1 MCNTDCLCIET
12 KYANRSIPLRVTGN
26 ISQSAGMSKKYIVGA
41 GKSQT
46 KLKKPEI
53 KKKNK
58 YSNMKMLYQN
68 AVYKSLNLNLSP
80 SNSSRS
86 NSREIIMKARE
97 GVSSNKYAPV
107 VSRVQ
112 DHNSIGAK
120 FSINKSTLS
129 SERKYRINNG
139 KRDLLRDNSEGNF
152 SSKKNINVS
161 QNQSSLTQQFH
172 SPSDSRKILNSGD
185 RTKVD
190 KSNNSHL
197 TGGKT
202 QRSIKLKS
210 DTLYNS
216 YRRSSKSGLRN
227 MGSGSKAK
235 LNKDSNANIT
245 NDTFEKNKS
254 YISRSDSKMLSDTP
268 NRLPSETKEFN
279 REMTYTSKGL
289 ASLKRN
295 CNDEENQ
302 TIDSSRHS
310 NNSYTTNVKE
320 FLEAAAN
327 GDRDKLDRML
337 KFTTS
342 NSDDKSCRISDI
354 NCSDINMMTALHYS
368 VSEGRYKTA

>member
-1 MCNTDCLCIET
+1 
-12 KYANRSIPLRVTGN
+12 
-26 ISQSAGMSKKYIVGA
+26 
-41 GKSQT
+41 
-46 KLKKPEI
+46 
-53 KKKNK
+53 
-58 YSNMKMLYQN
+58 MLYQN

-86 NSREIIMKARE
+86 NSREITMKVRE
-97 GVSSNKYAPV
+97 GTSANKYTPV
-107 VSRVQ
+107 VSRIQ
-112 DHNSIGAK
+112 DHNSNGPK

-129 SERKYRINNG
+129 SERKYKISNG
-139 KRDLLRDNSEGNF
+139 KRDLLRDNSEGKFTSN
-152 SSKKNINVS
+152 KNISVS

-172 SPSDSRKILNSGD
+172 SPSDSRKILNSVN
-185 RTKVD
+185 RAKAE
-190 KSNNSHL
+190 KSNKSLL

-202 QRSIKLKS
+202 QRSSKLKS
-210 DTLYNS
+210 DTLYTS
-216 YRRSSKSGLRN
+216 YRRSSNSDLRN

-254 YISRSDSKMLSDTP
+254 YINKSGSKMLNDTP
-268 NRLPSETKEFN
+268 NRLPSENNEFK
-279 REMTYTSKGL
+279 REMTYTAKGL

-295 CNDEENQ
+295 YNDEENQ

-327 GDRDKLDRML
+327 GNRDKLDRML
-337 KFTTS
+337 KFTS
-342 NSDDKSCRISDI
+342 SSSEDKSSRISDI
-354 NCSDINMMTALHYS
+354 NCCDYNMMTALHYS